1 VNNLLRKILP
11 DDQKLICDFI
21 NSISLDRFFDRQ
33 RIQFRI
39 ALQVR
44 QTVGVQFKNN

>member
-1 VNNLLRKILP
+1 MLP

-21 NSISLDRFFDRQ
+21 KSISLDGFFDRQ

-39 ALQVR
+39 AFQV
-44 QTVGVQFKNN
+44 